1 MNLRI
6 PFAAAA
12 LVALAAPGLARAHC
26 DALDGPVVEAA
37 RKALDSGKLG
47 EVLAWVPTEHEG
59 EIRDAFSKAR
69 AARASGG
76 TAGDVADRWFFETVV
91 RVHRAG
97 EGAPYTGLKPAG
109 GESDPAVAAAD
120 RAIETGD
127 FSALHGLLSGA
138 VDGGLHE
145 HVARLRSERPP
156 GDDVAAGRRWVA
168 AYVPLVHWAKGVHAA
183 AGQAG
188 HGHGHGHADAH
199 AETHSPR
206 SSGHGGHHQVRA
218 AHRGGEP
225 LRSSL
230 DPLVVGE

>member
-145 HVARLRSERPP
+145 HLAGSGRSGPRATTSPPGGAGSPRTSRPCTGRRGSATRPP
-156 GDDVAAGRRWVA
+156 ATGRVAPCVASGRL
-168 AYVPLVHWAKGVHAA
+168 LVTATRRG
-183 AGQAG
+183 AG
-188 HGHGHGHADAH
+188 HAGPPPAPQA
-199 AETHSPR
+199 S
-206 SSGHGGHHQVRA
+206 
-218 AHRGGEP
+218 EP
-225 LRSSL
+225 
-230 DPLVVGE
+230 